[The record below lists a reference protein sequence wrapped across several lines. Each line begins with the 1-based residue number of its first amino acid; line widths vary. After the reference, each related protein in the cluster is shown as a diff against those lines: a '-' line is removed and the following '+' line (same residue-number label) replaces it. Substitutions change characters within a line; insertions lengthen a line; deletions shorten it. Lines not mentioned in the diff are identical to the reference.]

1 MGVKNMYYPDEATH
15 RNQRVR
21 PQFANIEPDP
31 AVVPTGQ
38 TVDHMRFRIVEH
50 KIDFSVNPPVHVV
63 SIPQIQLMNPARTIK
78 TLSNLTLDE
87 ADTWYRQLFTAGGS
101 NDAY

>member
-1 MGVKNMYYPDEATH
+1 MGVNNMYYPDEATH

-38 TVDHMRFRIVEH
+38 TAGHVRWRIVEH
-50 KIDFSVNPPVHVV
+50 KINFAVNPPVHVV

-101 NDAY
+101 NDAN

>member
-1 MGVKNMYYPDEATH
+1 MGVKNMYYPDDATH

-21 PQFANIEPDP
+21 PQFASIEPDP
-31 AVVPTGQ
+31 TVVPAGQ
-38 TVDHMRFRIVEH
+38 TVDHVRWRIVEH
-50 KIDFSVNPPVHVV
+50 KINLAVNPPVHVV
-63 SIPQIQLMNPARTIK
+63 SIPQIQLMNPTRTIK

-87 ADTWYRQLFTAGGS
+87 ADTWYRRLFTAGGS

>member
-1 MGVKNMYYPDEATH
+1 MGVNNMYYPDEATH

-31 AVVPTGQ
+31 AVPPTGP
-38 TVDHMRFRIVEH
+38 TVADMRFRIVEH
-50 KIDFSVNPPVHVV
+50 KINLTVNPPIHVV
-63 SIPQIQLMNPARTIK
+63 SIPQIQLMNAARTIK
-78 TLSNLTLDE
+78 PLSNLTLDE